1 MRTLSRRELLRFAGL
16 AAALA
21 RIASVGGRAHHRLAA
36 VVPLPLATLLRRLT
50 SIGAAV

>member
-1 MRTLSRRELLRFAGL
+1 MKIAIIGAGFAGL

-21 RIASVGGRAHHRLAA
+21 RVASVGGRAHHRLAA
-36 VVPLPLATLLRRLT
+36 VESLPFAALLRRLT